1 MTFEVD
7 KLIDSLALIVIGI
20 SVTIKKIKDYI
31 RNRRNKNKDKFRV
44 EGSSKNMSLV
54 YEKIIECR
62 VDLGGCRVNVTQFHN
77 GDHYYSN
84 SSILKMSVTH
94 ETTDDSTTRIIE
106 SCQNILVSK
115 YHKFLDS
122 LLKED
127 VIIYDDIQSK
137 TKKDDDMIMLLKV
150 GGIQTY
156 YAVKLFNQKN
166 EVTGFISVSFCNQRK
181 LDENMLNIF
190 KDYGNMI
197 SFLLR
202 P

>member
-1 MTFEVD
+1 M
-7 KLIDSLALIVIGI
+7 
-20 SVTIKKIKDYI
+20 
-31 RNRRNKNKDKFRV
+31 
-44 EGSSKNMSLV
+44 
-54 YEKIIECR
+54 
-62 VDLGGCRVNVTQFHN
+62 TQFHN

-122 LLKED
+122 LLKEELLT
-127 VIIYDDIQSK
+127 YNSIQSK

-156 YAVKLFNQKN
+156 YAVKLLNQKD
-166 EVTGFISVSFCNQRK
+166 EVIGFFSISYCNQRK

-190 KDYGNMI
+190 KDYGNTI